1 MRLLVRLF
9 RRKGGFTLIE
19 LLTVMAV
26 IAILAALVLSISGF
40 AEKKAALG
48 RAQVELKT
56 LENAC
61 ESYKADNGTYPY
73 LLVSNGTAQAATVSG
88 VAGGSSFTSNIP
100 SDNLY
105 PAGPN
110 ASGVS
115 NYQTGTPYAKA
126 SLELYE
132 ALTGDFGLTGTS
144 GALGTKNYIP
154 EFRPDAF
161 GRSLPNSAVSGANP
175 VQYFSDPFGNCYGY
189 STACATAS
197 ALGVTGTYG
206 YNATFDLW
214 STGGQI
220 NNGSGTATLGSG
232 QAGDPMLQWVKN
244 W

>member
-1 MRLLVRLF
+1 MHLLVRLF
-9 RRKGGFTLIE
+9 RRKGSFTLIE

-73 LLVSNGTAQAATVSG
+73 QPLAISG
-88 VAGGSSFTSNIP
+88 SIPPITNRGVTSSSVP
-100 SDNLY
+100 SDLLF
-105 PAGPN
+105 PAGAN
-110 ASGVS
+110 ATGVS
-115 NYQTGTPYAKA
+115 NYVPNSVYANA

-132 ALTGDFGLTGTS
+132 ALTGDVYCSGTGGGS
-144 GALGTKNYIP
+144 GTKNYIP

-161 GRSLPNSAVSGANP
+161 GRSQPNAPIAAGTNAVE
-175 VQYFSDPFGNCYGY
+175 YFSDPFGNCYGY